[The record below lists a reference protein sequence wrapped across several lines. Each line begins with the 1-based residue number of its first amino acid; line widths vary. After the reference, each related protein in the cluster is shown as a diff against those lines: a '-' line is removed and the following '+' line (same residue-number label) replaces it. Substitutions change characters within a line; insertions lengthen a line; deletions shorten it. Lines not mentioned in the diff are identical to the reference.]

1 MKSIF
6 TILKTYPLFFL
17 IIVTFANS
25 LMAQNV
31 GINTTGTT
39 PNVSAGLDI
48 DFTNKGLLIPRISL
62 TTTTDATTI
71 NPPVTSMLVYNTNA
85 AITGIGAAGLGYYF
99 WNGTRWEKLST
110 YAWQLFG
117 NTGTND
123 PATPGT
129 YGSSTIAT
137 NENWAGTTDAND
149 YVIGTNSLERFRIKQ
164 TTGYTGIGL
173 ANPFTK
179 LNVSGGNW
187 DVENGIGDFHVGD
200 GTYRFKLGLA
210 TGGGGA
216 GDVRM
221 TSHGGTNRIFIGG
234 GTNSEVVTVDG
245 TNQSVGIKNI
255 LSPSSTL
262 DINGDIA
269 LREGP
274 AIAIPAATTY
284 PIINLTAGAEFSHY
298 RLTGG
303 TIPFWLYLINGGNDG
318 QVITLINN
326 SASQPMNIYN
336 WNVANGIITGT
347 GNHLTSTAIANSS
360 VTMIY
365 NATLQRWV
373 VIGYTGMTDNNDP
386 DWHIT
391 GNAATNDPA
400 VPATYGSSTIQ
411 STENWAGTTDANDYV
426 IGTNNIER
434 LRVKQTTGDV
444 GIGIAAPLYRLHVED
459 AAAGAI
465 STYSTNNFVGNSSGY
480 GVYGVANNNPGYGYG
495 GYFYGGLRGVQGEAT
510 TSGAGNRHGGY
521 FTGWYGEGLNYG
533 SYNYGYGG
541 TTAYGIYATSGGGS
555 TQSIGAYI
563 DGAEYGVIVPNG
575 GGLSGFGTT
584 APQQRLS
591 VSQGANID
599 QSDLNAGT
607 TALALTFGS
616 GSGEGVGSK
625 RTAGAGTNQYG
636 LDFYQGFANRMR
648 IWNDGNVVIGQDNA
662 ASLAPNNT
670 GLGNPDLTIS
680 NPSTLSQTSDIPLFT
695 AKHSGT
701 SGTTWQMGSI
711 EYYTEGEAN
720 IGFTYQICPLN
731 SNTST
736 NLGGTASSKYLSYRW
751 NRLYCTLS
759 VDVSSDTTLK
769 KDIKNMKYGIH
780 QLRKIQ
786 PISYKFKDDYAGT
799 NKEIPDDEKEVH
811 IGFNAQELKQVV
823 PELVSSWD
831 YITNNEDGYIK
842 AKTPSLGVT
851 YEEMIPITVNA
862 IKELDKQQKQIIKTI
877 SISDFGMEQSKGNEI
892 RVYFSKDFKDKLQ
905 GKPIVTITALEPNAS
920 YYISSIDA
928 NGFVI
933 KNNNNTTSMSFNW
946 MAMAKVDENKF
957 EIPTDY
963 TEEEHAKKLKE
974 MEVFEASLPTN
985 EQAIKMIKAKSDAR
999 QQKQAPLLTP
1009 DQQKLKEE
1017 AEKLRI
1023 KTKEL
1028 EAKLE
1033 AENKKEM
1040 ERLENERLEN
1050 SKIKK

>member
-1 MKSIF
+1 MKKNITNFKLLIF
-6 TILKTYPLFFL
+6 TLILTTSTVK
-17 IIVTFANS
+17 II
-25 LMAQNV
+25 AQNV
-31 GINTTGTT
+31 GVNATGAT
-39 PNVSAGLDI
+39 PNTSAGLDI

-123 PATPGT
+123 PATPAT

-149 YVIGTNSLERFRIKQ
+149 YVIGTNSIERFRIKQ

-173 ANPFTK
+173 SNPFTK
-179 LNVSGGNW
+179 LNISGGNW

-245 TNQSVGIKNI
+245 TNQSVGIKNNI
-255 LSPSSTL
+255 FPSSAL
-262 DINGDIA
+262 DVNGDLA

-284 PIINLTAGAEFSHY
+284 PIINLTAGAEYSHY

-336 WNVANGIITGT
+336 WNAANGIITGT
-347 GNHLTSTAIANSS
+347 GNHLTSTALANSS

-365 NATLQRWV
+365 NATLQRWI
-373 VIGYTGMTDNNDP
+373 VIGYTGMNDNN

-391 GNAATNDPA
+391 GNTSTNDPA
-400 VPATYGSSTIQ
+400 IPATYGTSTIAT
-411 STENWAGTTDANDYV
+411 TENWAGTTDANDYV
-426 IGTNNIER
+426 IGTNTIER
-434 LRVKQTTGDV
+434 LRVKQTTGNV
-444 GIGIAAPLYRLHVED
+444 GIGIASPMYKLHVINPTS
-459 AAAGAI
+459 GAFTTF
-465 STYSTNNFVGNSSGY
+465 SENTYVGNSDGVGIY
-480 GVYGVANNNPGYGYG
+480 GRALNNPGYGIGGQFLGGYMGVFGDVSATTYTSTVYGLYGSSSGTAGTHHGVFGGATGPTSMNIG
-495 GYFYGGLRGVQGEAT
+495 GYF
-510 TSGAGNRHGGY
+510 SG
-521 FTGWYGEGLNYG
+521 
-533 SYNYGYGG
+533 SGG
-541 TTAYGIYATSGGGS
+541 TSN
-555 TQSIGAYI
+555 
-563 DGAEYGVIVPNG
+563 YGVIVPTG

-599 QSDLNAGT
+599 QSDLNAGN

-616 GSGEGVGSK
+616 GSGEGIGSK
-625 RTAGAGTNQYG
+625 RTAGVGTNQYG
-636 LDFYQGFANRMR
+636 LDFYQGFTNRMR
-648 IWNDGNVVIGQDNA
+648 IWNDGNVVIGQNSA
-662 ASLAPNNT
+662 ASLAPYNS
-670 GLGNPDLTIS
+670 GLGNPNLTIL
-680 NPSTLSQTSDIPLFT
+680 NPSTVSQTSDIPLFT
-695 AKHSGT
+695 ARHSGS

-720 IGFTYQICPLN
+720 IGFTYQLCPLN
-731 SNTST
+731 SHTST
-736 NLGGTASSKYLSYRW
+736 NLGDASGSKYFGYRW
-751 NRLYCTLS
+751 NRLYCS
-759 VDVSSDTTLK
+759 VAPDVSSDTTLK
-769 KDIKNMKYGIH
+769 KDIKPIDYGIH
-780 QLRKIQ
+780 QLRKIN
-786 PISYKFKDDYAGT
+786 PIAYKFKVDFAGT
-799 NKEIPDDEKEVH
+799 DNDVPDNEKRTH

-831 YITNNEDGYIK
+831 YMTNNEDGYFK
-842 AKTPSLGVT
+842 TKTPTLGVT
-851 YEEMIPITVNA
+851 YEEMIPVAVNA
-862 IKELDKQQKQIIKTI
+862 IKQLDKQQQQIIKTV
-877 SISDFGMEQSKGNEI
+877 SISDFGMEQIKDNEV
-892 RVYFSKDFKDKLQ
+892 RVNFTKEFKDKLQ

-920 YYISSIDA
+920 YYIASVDVD
-928 NGFVI
+928 GFVI
-933 KNNNNTTSMSFNW
+933 KSNNSNTSMTFNW
-946 MAMAKVDENKF
+946 MAMAKVNEQKF

-963 TEEEHAKKLKE
+963 TEEQHAKKLKE
-974 MEVFEASLPTN
+974 MEAFEASLPTN
-985 EQAIKMIKAKSDAR
+985 EEAIKMAKAKADAK
-999 QQKQAPLLTP
+999 QQIQVPILTP
-1009 DQQKLKEE
+1009 EQQKLKEE
-1017 AEKLRI
+1017 AEKLRST
-1023 KTKEL
+1023 TKIL
-1028 EAKLE
+1028 EAQRE
-1033 AENKKEM
+1033 EENKKELDRIEK
-1040 ERLENERLEN
+1040 ERLEKLKLDKN
-1050 SKIKK
+1050 